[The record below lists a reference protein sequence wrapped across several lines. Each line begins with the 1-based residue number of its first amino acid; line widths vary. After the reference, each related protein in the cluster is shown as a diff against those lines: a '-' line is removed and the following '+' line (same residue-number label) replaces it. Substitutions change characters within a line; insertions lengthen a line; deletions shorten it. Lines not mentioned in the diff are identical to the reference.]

1 MTITARYL
9 KGLEPDMKIVNSA
22 AELDD
27 GCAFVPTMGA
37 LHAGHASLF
46 KLAKSKSE
54 FVVASIFVNPL
65 QFENSKDLELYPRTP
80 DRDAEIAREAGVTH
94 LWLPQ
99 VSEIYP
105 ENVIKKVAGPIGE
118 IYEGV
123 NRAGHFD
130 GVVTV
135 VSRLFDLLTPAQA
148 IFGEKD
154 FQQLTLIKSLA
165 KESYKSLEIIAA
177 PTIRESD
184 GLALSSRNIRLS
196 QSDRIAATVIYRALT
211 AAKESKSLE
220 SARAA
225 MHLICSQEPL
235 FKLDYAEIIDEK
247 NFEIATDSTS
257 KQRAIIAGWL
267 NGVRLIDNMQMN
279 PSTGIA
285 GVR

>member
-1 MTITARYL
+1 
-9 KGLEPDMKIVNSA
+9 MKIVQSA
-22 AELDD
+22 AELED
-27 GCAFVPTMGA
+27 GCTFVPTMGA
-37 LHAGHASLF
+37 LHAGHAALF
-46 KLAKSKSE
+46 KLAKTKSE

-80 DRDAEIAREAGVTH
+80 DRDAEIARGAGVTH

-105 ENVIKKVAGPIGE
+105 ANVTKKVAGPIGE

-135 VSRLFDLLTPAQA
+135 VSRLFDLLNPTTA

-154 FQQLTLIKSLA
+154 FQQLTLIKGLA
-165 KESYKSLEIIAA
+165 KESYKSLEIISA

-196 QSDRIAATVIYRALT
+196 QGDRIAATVIFRALT
-211 AAKESKSLE
+211 AAKESKNIK
-220 SARAA
+220 SARES
-225 MHLICSQEPL
+225 MHQVCALEPL
-235 FKLDYAEIIDEK
+235 FTLDYAEIIDEE
-247 NFEIATDSTS
+247 NFKIATDSTS
-257 KQRAIIAGWL
+257 KQRAIISGWL

-279 PSTGIA
+279 PSAGIA
-285 GVR
+285 GEQ